1 VKCSDGF
8 FFHACGLNKK
18 EGRKGGK
25 GKGEKRGE
33 KRRGGNELSTWMM

>member
-1 VKCSDGF
+1 MLVE
-8 FFHACGLNKK
+8 LNKK

>member
-1 VKCSDGF
+1 MLVE
-8 FFHACGLNKK
+8 LNKK
-18 EGRKGGK
+18 VGRKGGK